1 MGMSATGVDRVV
13 VGISGSLGNLAALHA
28 GVAHA
33 RRSGAVLVAVV
44 ACAPVDGLRV
54 HRRRTVEPMSE
65 LCHRQAENTLIGAFT
80 DAFGG
85 PPDGVQITSVIAPGF
100 AGSVL
105 VNEAS
110 RPGDLLVVGSGRRGR
125 VARLRR
131 GSVRRY
137 CLAHARCPVLAVP
150 QPDMISELRAAT
162 RAWRRRDLVPS
173 VATERGEPFTR
184 PRA

>member
-1 MGMSATGVDRVV
+1 MGATGVDRVV

-28 GVAHA
+28 GVAQA

-54 HRRRTVEPMSE
+54 HRRRTAESTPEPW
-65 LCHRQAENTLIGAFT
+65 HQRAQDTLIGAFT
-80 DAFGG
+80 EAFGG
-85 PPDGVQITSVIAPGF
+85 PPHGVQITSVIARGF

-110 RPGDLLVVGSGRRGR
+110 RAGDLLVVGSGRPGR
-125 VARLRR
+125 LARIRR

-150 QPDMISELRAAT
+150 QPDMISELRAAS
-162 RAWRRRDLVPS
+162 RAWRRRDLVPAT
-173 VATERGEPFTR
+173 ATELGEPFSR
-184 PRA
+184 PRT

>member
-1 MGMSATGVDRVV
+1 MSATSIDRVV
-13 VGISGSLGNLAALHA
+13 VGVSGSLGNLAALHA
-28 GVAHA
+28 GVAQA

-44 ACAPVDGLRV
+44 ACSPVDGLQT
-54 HRRRTVEPMSE
+54 HRPMTADPMSE
-65 LCHRQAENTLIGAFT
+65 PWHRRAEARLIGAFT

-85 PPDGVQITSVIAPGF
+85 PPRGVQITSVIARGF

-125 VARLRR
+125 LARFRR

-150 QPDMISELRAAT
+150 QPDMISELRAAS
-162 RAWRRRDLVPS
+162 RAWRRRDLVPAT
-173 VATERGEPFTR
+173 ATELGEPFSR
-184 PRA
+184 PRT